1 MSSFK
6 SARARLD
13 FWLFAT
19 ATFLLFTT
27 NSMLALLS
35 LVMKEKRWSADLI
48 GVVLS
53 SPALPIVLTM
63 LLAGLV
69 ITRFGALKVATG
81 GAVVMLVSYLS
92 FELTTDS
99 LAPAVTSRVAH
110 GFGYALFMPAAMIY
124 ADAKLTPQH
133 RIYYFGIYASM
144 FPLPNILGPW
154 LAETYLRQF
163 GTEHFFLYTVLPAA
177 LGAILLLLLKPSPR
191 ASVQRASLIEYA
203 HLLKNRALWAPYC
216 GVFVVGM
223 FYGVAVN
230 FMALL
235 LESRGVPVAYF
246 FVSFTACLFG
256 SRFLLVRYVQR
267 LPRSLIIAGGLTLLT
282 VAYALLAFIPEP
294 NVTIACGILFGL
306 GYSVAYPTLSIWVAQ
321 QYDSDRQGMPLALF
335 NALFTFGIFLLPLI
349 GGYVIAW
356 LGFPQMLLGMAVA
369 GALTASAILLT
380 HGGRAARRQTVPR
393 TNG

>member
-13 FWLFAT
+13 FWLFAI
-19 ATFLLFTT
+19 ATFLFFTT

-35 LVMKEKRWSADLI
+35 LVLKEKNWSADLI
-48 GVVLS
+48 GIVLS
-53 SPALPIVLTM
+53 SPALPILLTM

-69 ITRFGALKVATG
+69 ITRFGALQVATG
-81 GAVVMLVSYLS
+81 GALVMLLSYLS
-92 FELTTDS
+92 FELTTGS
-99 LAPAVTSRVAH
+99 LASAVISRVIH

-124 ADAKLTPQH
+124 ADAKLAPQH

-144 FPLPNILGPW
+144 FPLPNMLGPW
-154 LAETYLRQF
+154 LAETYLRHF
-163 GTEHFFLYTVLPAA
+163 GTAQFFLYTALPAA
-177 LGAILLLLLKPSPR
+177 LGGVLIFLLKPS
-191 ASVQRASLIEYA
+191 AQVSVQRSALIEYA
-203 HLLKNRALWAPYC
+203 HLLKNRALWAPYG

-223 FYGVAVN
+223 FYGVAVS

-267 LPRSLIIAGGLTLLT
+267 LPRAVIIAGGLALLSA
-282 VAYALLAFIPEP
+282 AYALLAFIPAG
-294 NVTIACGILFGL
+294 NVTILCGILFGL

-321 QYDSDRQGMPLALF
+321 QYSSDQQGMPLALY
-335 NALFTFGIFLLPLI
+335 NAIFTFGIFLLPLI

-356 LGFPQMLLGMAVA
+356 LGIQPMVFGMAVA
-369 GALTASAILLT
+369 GAMVATTILLT
-380 HGGRAARRQTVPR
+380 QRSR
-393 TNG
+393 